1 MLDDL
6 RKKSPSIK
14 EAYAFW
20 GALLLTVLIGAIWLI
35 VLSVNLSQNEAFA
48 ELEEGKERAGAFAQF
63 FGQIKDNVSNTWQ
76 ENKEVLNNLSAE
88 TATKNSEGDEE
99 NESTA
104 TATSTP
110 TVSTTGSTI
119 LIATSSQKDIKIA
132 TSSKQN
138 D

>member
-6 RKKSPSIK
+6 RKKSPSAK

-20 GALLLTVLIGAIWLI
+20 GALLFTVFIAVIWLI
-35 VLSVNLSQNEAFA
+35 VLSVNLSQNKTFA

-63 FGQIKDNVSNTWQ
+63 FGQIKENISNSWN
-76 ENKEVLNNLSAE
+76 ENKEVISTLSAE
-88 TATKNSEGDEE
+88 TTEE
-99 NESTA
+99 NNGGEGENVSTS

-110 TVSTTGSTI
+110 TASTSGSAI
-119 LIATSSQKDIKIA
+119 LIGTSSQKDIKTA
-132 TSSKQN
+132 TTTKRN

>member
-35 VLSVNLSQNEAFA
+35 VLSVNLSQNETFA

-63 FGQIKDNVSNTWQ
+63 FGQIKENISNSWQ
-76 ENKEVLNNLSAE
+76 ENKEVISNLSAE
-88 TATKNSEGDEE
+88 TTEE
-99 NESTA
+99 NNGGEGENVSTS

-110 TVSTTGSTI
+110 TASTSGGAI
-119 LIATSSQKDIKIA
+119 LIGTSSQKDIKIA